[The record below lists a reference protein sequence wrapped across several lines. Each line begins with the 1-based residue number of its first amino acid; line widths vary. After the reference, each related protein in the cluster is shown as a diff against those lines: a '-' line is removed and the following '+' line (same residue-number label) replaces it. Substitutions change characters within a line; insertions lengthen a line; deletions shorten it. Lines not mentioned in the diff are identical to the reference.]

1 MLLIDGYSGI
11 HGEGLTW
18 QARKHVLKDYWKDA
32 SFGCNDSMSITFKS
46 VHQNSNLGKLAHV
59 SNDINSIFQLPLS
72 IKQSLTNLLNAI
84 NDEILAIKNIDVMWE
99 VEGSDLDYWT
109 TQREIHRLLL
119 VQAWVDYSAIL
130 TTHHLNIIAAVPSI
144 QASLNAISP
153 TNVMETNDV
162 YVTNLSLS
170 RLVDPNMTLSAAQ
183 LAILENIANQCPLDG
198 GDAVS
203 RARAILHSIDPDY
216 FNAGVNCSGIPG
228 LRSNS
233 NHENINKI
241 QIVPNPNNGNF
252 KFQTDNQTKI
262 HKFTL
267 AIYNVNGTQINT
279 FHSLELNSIVNLD
292 LKAGLYIIKITVE
305 DGTTSCQK
313 LIINK

>member
-1 MLLIDGYSGI
+1 
-11 HGEGLTW
+11 
-18 QARKHVLKDYWKDA
+18 
-32 SFGCNDSMSITFKS
+32 
-46 VHQNSNLGKLAHV
+46 
-59 SNDINSIFQLPLS
+59 
-72 IKQSLTNLLNAI
+72 
-84 NDEILAIKNIDVMWE
+84 
-99 VEGSDLDYWT
+99 
-109 TQREIHRLLL
+109 
-119 VQAWVDYSAIL
+119 
-130 TTHHLNIIAAVPSI
+130 
-144 QASLNAISP
+144 
-153 TNVMETNDV
+153 METNDV

-170 RLVDPNMTLSAAQ
+170 WLLDPNMTLSAAQ
-183 LAILENIANQCPLDG
+183 LTMLEHIANQCPLDG

-203 RARAILHSIDPDY
+203 RARAILNNIDSDY
-216 FNAGVNCSGIPG
+216 FNAGVNCSSIPG

-241 QIVPNPNNGNF
+241 QIVPNPSNGNF

-262 HKFTL
+262 HKFSL

-292 LKAGLYIIKITVE
+292 LKSGLYIIKITVE